1 MSGGSGPA
9 GQRPRS
15 PRPLPWGLGLPLL
28 SYKSPAPSPW
38 RGWRP
43 SLPAEGPSLPAWPQ
57 LADLPQACGA
67 VPPAPCARAVPGKHR
82 REDHCLVLWPTLL
95 WDSHPHWELPLL
107 LSGKSQ
113 PQPCSP
119 SHAPYPGTC
128 SEAPGLGRL
137 EGGAPPDRGFRPYR
151 GRGPA
156 PSLHHDGIGGSRAFQ
171 RLLGAENPK
180 MHPSSCLALGSSN
193 RCVTDTQ

>member
-1 MSGGSGPA
+1 M
-9 GQRPRS
+9 
-15 PRPLPWGLGLPLL
+15 L

-137 EGGAPPDRGFRPYR
+137 EGGPHQTEASGPTEVEGQLLPSTMMALVDLGHFRGSWELRIQKCTLPAVWHWAVQTDASQTHSER
-151 GRGPA
+151 GQL
-156 PSLHHDGIGGSRAFQ
+156 SLFISR
-171 RLLGAENPK
+171 R
-180 MHPSSCLALGSSN
+180 S
-193 RCVTDTQ
+193 